1 MFDIHDYFTTKP
13 ILIKRNNRKIL
24 GLYPEEKLVR
34 KMVKAGHVV
43 RIPEPSFTIDA
54 ETYDR
59 EVSANLDWC
68 IVFNVD
74 DGRRYIIS
82 VPHFNQHKVFM
93 NRGRGDQWRIP
104 LKRLTRIDGW
114 TNGGSGGATD
124 PAPLTPKP
132 SKSSVQQISLF
143 GGELC
148 KNI

>member
-1 MFDIHDYFTTKP
+1 MWVSTYFTTSP
-13 ILIKRNNRKIL
+13 QLIKRNRVTIL

-59 EVSANLDWC
+59 EVSVNLEWRIIFC
-68 IVFNVD
+68 VD
-74 DGRRYIIS
+74 DGRRYLIS
-82 VPHFNQHKVFM
+82 VPDFNQYKSYM

-114 TNGGSGGATD
+114 ANSGSGGATD
-124 PAPLTPKP
+124 PATSTTKP
-132 SKSSVQQISLF
+132 SKSSVLQLSMF

>member
-1 MFDIHDYFTTKP
+1 
-13 ILIKRNNRKIL
+13 
-24 GLYPEEKLVR
+24 
-34 KMVKAGHVV
+34 VKAGHVV

-59 EVSANLDWC
+59 EVSSNLDWC
-68 IVFNVD
+68 IVFDVD

-114 TNGGSGGATD
+114 VNSGSGGAID
-124 PAPLTPKP
+124 PVPSTPNP
-132 SKSSVQQISLF
+132 SKSSVLQISMF
-143 GGELC
+143 GGESW
-148 KNI
+148 